1 MPQPKKARRLGGSA
15 AHQKAIVANLATE
28 LFRHGRITTTHA
40 RAKFTQPTAERLIT
54 FAKRGDVHARRLV
67 LQTIRDKD
75 VVHKL
80 FADIAPA
87 VAERDGGYTRVTR
100 LGPRAGDHAP
110 MAVIELVDAVGRD
123 ADPALEEAP
132 RRRWSLRRRLG
143 TVSKG
148 ARERAEDRQAAID
161 AGELLPGATE
171 DEPEAAEAVPAGSLT
186 ARELGRSGRDDA
198 DDAEAGPDVRPED
211 VEARLAASDADE
223 DEDEVVSEGSD
234 DSADSE
240 DSDDSDGSA
249 DSDDSADSAD
259 SADSPDA
266 NDADEDDDVKS

>member
-1 MPQPKKARRLGGSA
+1 MPQPKKGPRLGGNP

-28 LFRHGRITTTHA
+28 LFRHGRVKTTHA

-54 FAKRGDVHARRLV
+54 FAKRGDIHSRRMV

-87 VAERDGGYTRVTR
+87 VAQRDGGYTRITK

-110 MAVIELVDAVGRD
+110 MALIELVDAVGKG

-143 TVSKG
+143 TVSRG

-161 AGELLPGATE
+161 SGELLPDQVEEE
-171 DEPEAAEAVPAGSLT
+171 DEPIEAVPVGSLT
-186 ARELGRSGRDDA
+186 ERDLGRSGDSG
-198 DDAEAGPDVRPED
+198 EPEPEVSAAD
-211 VEARLAASDADE
+211 VEARFADLADE
-223 DEDEVVSEGSD
+223 DEDLEAS
-234 DSADSE
+234 
-240 DSDDSDGSA
+240 
-249 DSDDSADSAD
+249 
-259 SADSPDA
+259 
-266 NDADEDDDVKS
+266 DEDEDEDEGDEPAT

>member
-1 MPQPKKARRLGGSA
+1 MPQPKKGPRLGGNP

-28 LFRHGRITTTHA
+28 LFRHGRVKTTHA

-54 FAKRGDVHARRLV
+54 FAKRGDIHSRRMV

-87 VAERDGGYTRVTR
+87 VAQRDGGYTRITK

-110 MAVIELVDAVGRD
+110 MALIELVDAVGKG

-143 TVSKG
+143 TVSRG

-161 AGELLPGATE
+161 AGELLPDQVEEE
-171 DEPEAAEAVPAGSLT
+171 DEPIEAVPVGSLT
-186 ARELGRSGRDDA
+186 ERDLGRSSDSG
-198 DDAEAGPDVRPED
+198 EPEPEVSAAD
-211 VEARLAASDADE
+211 VEARLADLADE
-223 DEDEVVSEGSD
+223 DEDLEAS
-234 DSADSE
+234 
-240 DSDDSDGSA
+240 
-249 DSDDSADSAD
+249 
-259 SADSPDA
+259 
-266 NDADEDDDVKS
+266 DEDEDEGDEPAT